1 MTTINPFQSTA
12 SYKSIELGIDAHAQ
26 YYWVSRQ
33 VDGATPQPVQKM
45 TYAELMLFM
54 VKEQKFTRK
63 VVSCYDA
70 GVFGCQLDR
79 GLEELGIKSYVVQPQ
94 DWYSRGEG
102 VKNDRLD
109 VAALYQR
116 LDRDERRKKAFS
128 TVRMQPARC
137 SHGRQTICTAQ
148 HSRAGKC
155 WKGKA

>member
-12 SYKSIELGIDAHAQ
+12 SYESIELGIDAHAQ

-70 GVFGCQLDR
+70 GVFGCQLD
-79 GLEELGIKSYVVQPQ
+79 SV
-94 DWYSRGEG
+94 
-102 VKNDRLD
+102 
-109 VAALYQR
+109 
-116 LDRDERRKKAFS
+116 
-128 TVRMQPARC
+128 
-137 SHGRQTICTAQ
+137 
-148 HSRAGKC
+148 
-155 WKGKA
+155 